1 MTEDEALKI
10 LELTK
15 EAKWEDIRGKTY
27 NMFHDKMRWE
37 SDESAEL
44 DKIFFDESPEISSQ
58 FVKLYTAYEVLYET
72 HKKQEKYTSEDTKI
86 SKIIEMAKKRNSAN
100 TEYSNALNEAKNQ
113 ISGIEQDG
121 KVERISCTEKDCK
134 KSYIGNIDEFGKQGD
149 NNSKY
154 YWPHG
159 YGTKK
164 DENGDEYTGTII
176 QNKRSGLGKLTTGDG
191 KVYTGFFKDEIIGMH
206 VMVEGHQITYK
217 NGDLTITD
225 KFLIKRLK
233 KSLENDVN
241 VYVKKAQDMIK
252 TFKREEETQKTK
264 AEQDFKN
271 AINNAKQGFPQTYG
285 YIFDNKT
292 ESTYYGGVKTFDG
305 EWVANGIGYKEY
317 KKINTYKNKTEIYEI
332 DSGTF
337 VNGQFTFGKKTHV
350 STNLSYA
357 NHIYEYGF
365 FENGKLTG
373 WGSKDGVTLKLHG
386 SQYMRTKK
394 YSDSF
399 ETENVDKPFCMGY
412 SYKIVYDGWTK
423 GIIKDYAFLKC
434 TATEESIATPGTEFE
449 TGTNYNLVQQIK
461 EKMIKEVDKYEI
473 QAIKV
478 RELAKQTQDADI
490 EKAKQTEEIKR
501 QTHEKNEKEKDR
513 LKIEE
518 QLDVATKTK
527 IDNANTTYKD
537 QIEEIKKVAE
547 VRIQKYGTFKF
558 DNDDTYLGGIDST
571 NKPYGVGTLT
581 FKNEDMYQGSF
592 TNHNMKFG
600 KITYKDGSVYQGVF
614 KDGKPHG
621 WGVLIS
627 KDYKTEKYSDS
638 FDGKEPGKSLDED
651 LDAYIKQVTPKK
663 DSTALTTTSTALTT
677 TSTALTTSSTALV
690 VVDTNVENLKA
701 LKGKLFG
708 KDLFLVKEI
717 QTNIKDDVNMVVATA
732 STATLQANLDL
743 ETERL
748 EKETLEKETLE
759 KDRLENERLEKII
772 SERTQLLL
780 AHGQNVL
787 LTPNNN
793 NNDDLQPL
801 QPFIKEQKT
810 KLRIGESNPIS
821 SDQLSDFLSQIPHN
835 YMAIVDNSQLSYKGS
850 NEIVINNDKKTKTDT
865 TEVVVVPLDPNI
877 IQKYED
883 IRKSKNTGTK
893 QLLLSSNAKSAE
905 NKIIFYQDCN
915 YKGNAW
921 SVEDGKQTVKDDKIS
936 SIRVPAGKQVII
948 FRHGDTQGLTITK
961 DTPCLTD
968 IKDINGKDFNDKIET
983 VISGDGNGNGNG
995 NGKDGKDDG
1004 KDGNGNGT
1012 GTSFS
1017 KLALISAATAAAT
1030 AGLYYAYKKYNKSAK
1045 KSSDKRSETKRSE
1058 TKRSETKRSEPKRS
1072 ETKRSETKRSE
1083 PKRSEPKRSEPKR
1096 SEPKRSEPR
1105 RSAKKR
1111 TNKSSETKRSAK
1123 RKRRS
1128 DISNR
1133 SAKKSSATRSEMRR
1147 SA

>member
-1 MTEDEALKI
+1 M
-10 LELTK
+10 
-15 EAKWEDIRGKTY
+15 
-27 NMFHDKMRWE
+27 
-37 SDESAEL
+37 
-44 DKIFFDESPEISSQ
+44 
-58 FVKLYTAYEVLYET
+58 
-72 HKKQEKYTSEDTKI
+72 
-86 SKIIEMAKKRNSAN
+86 
-100 TEYSNALNEAKNQ
+100 
-113 ISGIEQDG
+113 
-121 KVERISCTEKDCK
+121 
-134 KSYIGNIDEFGKQGD
+134 
-149 NNSKY
+149 
-154 YWPHG
+154 
-159 YGTKK
+159 
-164 DENGDEYTGTII
+164 
-176 QNKRSGLGKLTTGDG
+176 
-191 KVYTGFFKDEIIGMH
+191 
-206 VMVEGHQITYK
+206 
-217 NGDLTITD
+217 
-225 KFLIKRLK
+225 
-233 KSLENDVN
+233 
-241 VYVKKAQDMIK
+241 
-252 TFKREEETQKTK
+252 
-264 AEQDFKN
+264 
-271 AINNAKQGFPQTYG
+271 
-285 YIFDNKT
+285 
-292 ESTYYGGVKTFDG
+292 
-305 EWVANGIGYKEY
+305 
-317 KKINTYKNKTEIYEI
+317 
-332 DSGTF
+332 
-337 VNGQFTFGKKTHV
+337 
-350 STNLSYA
+350 
-357 NHIYEYGF
+357 
-365 FENGKLTG
+365 
-373 WGSKDGVTLKLHG
+373 
-386 SQYMRTKK
+386 K

-399 ETENVDKPFCMGY
+399 GTENVDKPYCMGY
-412 SYKIVYDGWTK
+412 IYPLVKVVNKIRVPGVMFGSSEAFYETPT
-423 GIIKDYAFLKC
+423 IMDYAFLKC
-434 TATEESIATPGTEFE
+434 TATDTGEIRYNQGTQFE

-461 EKMIKEVDKYEI
+461 EHMMNEVDEYEKKAI
-473 QAIKV
+473 AVKDVAMKLEVVDQAN
-478 RELAKQTQDADI
+478 AKKLDD
-490 EKAKQTEEIKR
+490 EKR
-501 QTHEKNEKEKDR
+501 QNHDKKKKEDER

-527 IDNANTTYKD
+527 IDNANTTYEDKITD
-537 QIEEIKKVAE
+537 IKKDAA
-547 VRIQKYGTFKF
+547 VRIQKHGTFKF
-558 DNDDTYLGGIDST
+558 DNDDTYLGGIDNT

-1096 SEPKRSEPR
+1096 SEPR